1 MIMKSDYREE
11 NSETANVGQEQKSDY
26 YKPLA
31 LLVIFVGIVAFSYLR
46 NWRSASGTVN
56 QEQTG
61 STARGKSGSDAP
73 ESGGEN
79 PSGEKQTVKLISK
92 TDQIIAGDD
101 GQIIIG
107 LSENTGIAYRVG
119 TPEYVIL
126 KNYPPNAFRSA
137 DFLLN
142 REVVIGGENTV
153 GIWNLTDGEKRLSL
167 EAPGGVETVAASRD
181 GLMVAGVARD
191 DGRVWVWD
199 ARTGKLLKTSKGDKN
214 SLRPSIYFE
223 TPTTLKALELSESR
237 GRIIHIDIAS
247 MKISEGAWNE
257 IADPNLFSL
266 KFAVGGHFEAARF
279 DVAAQRQMIAVR
291 DAEDHNHRIGLRHG
305 GEQHIRPRHQRA
317 FGHHRAAG
325 DAANRR
331 FHARITQIEPRLVYA
346 RAQAFHF
353 GLRHLLGGHG
363 IIQIL
368 LADRAGFAHGL

>member
-1 MIMKSDYREE
+1 MKSDYREE

-266 KFAVGGHFEAARF
+266 KFAVGGKLLEVGSSNRELAEPELLVCDGNTAAEAGKIKMGEAGSGAMINDRIALTVSGSGSINLTDVLTGKIVKLFDLGREARLMATSR
-279 DVAAQRQMIAVR
+279 DGTTAVI
-291 DAEDHNHRIGLRHG
+291 RIGVAEVVVLP
-305 GEQHIRPRHQRA
+305 RPP
-317 FGHHRAAG
+317 G
-325 DAANRR
+325 N
-331 FHARITQIEPRLVYA
+331 
-346 RAQAFHF
+346 
-353 GLRHLLGGHG
+353 
-363 IIQIL
+363 
-368 LADRAGFAHGL
+368 